1 MKTFIFLVSALKI
14 MIISFKYDLDRE
26 WIKIVRTLRNLNK
39 RNEASIFLWDFLEF
53 NATNRT
59 PLYIMLNPFVGQKL
73 NASPI
78 SEFEKNMQTKIK
90 DIMLSYH
97 MNRCRHD
104 VLKELMADY
113 KKLKQEIED
122 RRLGESLIV
131 GIVVSHVMRS

>member
-1 MKTFIFLVSALKI
+1 

-73 NASPI
+73 NAAPI
-78 SEFEKNMQTKIK
+78 SEFEKNMQNKIK
-90 DIMLSYH
+90 DIMVSHHL
-97 MNRCRHD
+97 NKCRHD
-104 VLKELMADY
+104 VLKDLIADY

-122 RRLGESLIV
+122 RKLGNNKLIK
-131 GIVVSHVMRS
+131 ISW